1 MIQTIQSKEIT
12 LRYLIDNFGLQ
23 LVRNEQFFREW
34 QDDLPEITDGE
45 KELLNQV
52 QSGYFNL
59 LQNPPFLEDIV
70 RMAIVDPILF
80 IGKFFLYPYHIRSE
94 KSINLELADKDVIIK
109 GRIDT
114 LVMKEQ
120 LWVMVIESKRAE
132 FSIEAGLAQLLTYLL
147 ASPHSEHPNYGLIV
161 TGGSFIFV
169 KLVKTENPQYA
180 TSKMFAI
187 RNPGN
192 ELFDVLCILKRF
204 SQIAVDSV
212 NSSK

>member
-1 MIQTIQSKEIT
+1 MVKTIQSQEIS
-12 LRYLIDNFGLQ
+12 LRYLIDNFSLQ
-23 LVRNEQFFREW
+23 LVRDEQFFREW
-34 QDDLPEITDGE
+34 QDDLPEISDWE

-52 QSGYFNL
+52 KEGYFNL

-94 KSINLELADKDVIIK
+94 KPINLELADKEVIIR
-109 GRIDT
+109 GRIDA

-132 FSIEAGLAQLLTYLL
+132 FSIEAGLAQLLTYLM
-147 ASPHSEHPNYGLIV
+147 ASPYPEHPNYGLIV

-169 KLVKTENPQYA
+169 KLIKTEVPQYA

-192 ELFDVLCILKRF
+192 ELFDVLRILKRL
-204 SQIAVDSV
+204 
-212 NSSK
+212 SKIVINRHI

>member
-1 MIQTIQSKEIT
+1 MVQTIQSQEVT

-23 LVRNEQFFREW
+23 LVRDEQFFREW
-34 QDDLPEITDGE
+34 QDDLPEISDLE

-52 QSGYFNL
+52 QEGYFNL
-59 LQNPPFLEDIV
+59 LENPPVLEDIV

-94 KSINLELADKDVIIK
+94 KSINLELADKEVIIR

-114 LVMKEQ
+114 LVMKEK
-120 LWVMVIESKRAE
+120 LWVMIIESKRAE

-147 ASPHSEHPNYGLIV
+147 ASPDSKHPNYGLIV

-169 KLVKTENPQYA
+169 KLVKTKIPQYG
-180 TSKMFAI
+180 TSKMFVI

-192 ELFDVLCILKRF
+192 ELFDVLRILKRF
-204 SQIAVDSV
+204 SEIV
-212 NSSK
+212 NQESISS

>member
-1 MIQTIQSKEIT
+1 MVQTIQSQEVN
-12 LRYLIDNFGLQ
+12 LRYLLDNFSLE
-23 LVRNEQFFREW
+23 LVRDEEFFREW
-34 QDDLPEITDGE
+34 QYDLPEISDLE

-52 QSGYFNL
+52 QEGYFNL

-70 RMAIVDPILF
+70 RMAIVDPVLF

-94 KSINLELADKDVIIK
+94 ESINLELADKEVIIR
-109 GRIDT
+109 GRIDA
-114 LVMKEQ
+114 LVLKEK
-120 LWVMVIESKRAE
+120 LWVMIIESKRAE

-147 ASPHSEHPNYGLIV
+147 ASPHAEHPNYGLIV

-169 KLVKTENPQYA
+169 KLVKTEIPQYA

-192 ELFDVLCILKRF
+192 ELFDVLRILKRL
-204 SQIAVDSV
+204 SETANQEYIRS
-212 NSSK
+212 

>member
-1 MIQTIQSKEIT
+1 MIQTIQSQEVS

-23 LVRNEQFFREW
+23 LVRNEDFFREW
-34 QDDLPEITDGE
+34 QDDLPEISDGE

-52 QSGYFNL
+52 QEGYFNL

-80 IGKFFLYPYHIRSE
+80 IGKFFLYPYYIRSE
-94 KSINLELADKDVIIK
+94 KSIHLELADKDVIIR

-132 FSIEAGLAQLLTYLL
+132 FSFL
-147 ASPHSEHPNYGLIV
+147 SWS
-161 TGGSFIFV
+161 GS
-169 KLVKTENPQYA
+169 T
-180 TSKMFAI
+180 
-187 RNPGN
+187 
-192 ELFDVLCILKRF
+192 
-204 SQIAVDSV
+204 V
-212 NSSK
+212 NLSLS

>member
-1 MIQTIQSKEIT
+1 MIQTIQSQEVS

-23 LVRNEQFFREW
+23 LVINEDFFREW
-34 QDDLPEITDGE
+34 QDDLPEISELE

-52 QSGYFNL
+52 QEGYFNL
-59 LQNPPFLEDIV
+59 LQNPPVLEDIV

-80 IGKFFLYPYHIRSE
+80 IGKFFLDPYHIRSE
-94 KSINLELADKDVIIK
+94 NSINLELADKEAIIK
-109 GRIDT
+109 SRIDT
-114 LVMKEQ
+114 LVLKEK
-120 LWVMVIESKRAE
+120 LWIMIIESKRAE

-147 ASPHSEHPNYGLIV
+147 ASPHAEHPNYGLIV

-169 KLVKTENPQYA
+169 KLVKTEIPQYA

-192 ELFDVLCILKRF
+192 ELFDVLCILKRL
-204 SQIAVDSV
+204 SKIANQQSI
-212 NSSK
+212 S

>member
-1 MIQTIQSKEIT
+1 MIQTIQSQEVT

-34 QDDLPEITDGE
+34 QDDLQEISDLE

-52 QSGYFNL
+52 QEGYFNL
-59 LQNPPFLEDIV
+59 LQNPPVLEDIV

-94 KSINLELADKDVIIK
+94 KSVNLELADKEVIIR

-132 FSIEAGLAQLLTYLL
+132 FSIEVGLAQLLTYLL
-147 ASPHSEHPNYGLIV
+147 ASSLAERPNYGLIV

-169 KLVKTENPQYA
+169 KLVKTEIPQYA
-180 TSKMFAI
+180 TSKIFAI

-192 ELFDVLCILKRF
+192 ELFDFLRILKRL
-204 SQIAVDSV
+204 SQIAI
-212 NSSK
+212 NS